1 MKSITMIHAFWFIT
15 LLIASSVAVSAN
27 GFLLPTSN
35 AAILSMDARPTLIK
49 RHHLLE
55 LSSDVVSTS
64 ISRGGGDGDGNVS
77 GTSSSPAEERA
88 KANGIMIYCAKII
101 ALSSLLDLV
110 VDGSEIFSDFATGKW
125 LLPLTTLWK
134 VGLAFDMWRVSKL
147 YAVKPETVAGLY
159 TLFGKIMISMTGIW
173 RRLAFMITLLTW
185 AEVISVYNSPYM
197 ALNVLSGVIVLVT
210 MRLSAIETQH
220 LIIDIED
227 STNKVTLD
235 SEVSIQQVA
244 HLGRTTVRAMLLG
257 VVAFTLQSIMI
268 PVTAFTKP
276 RKEAI
281 KALLHIITVS
291 IPFAVSLFKLRK
303 SLIIFIEDLTSSVN
317 NTANNSSKGIN
328 KQQSIGIQPKTQ
340 IQFAVAQQNFWG
352 KIKSFHNTQMVLK
365 VVTVMVQLKIGWI
378 LWEVIAIK

>member
-35 AAILSMDARPTLIK
+35 AAIPSLDSRPTLTK

-64 ISRGGGDGDGNVS
+64 ISRGGGDGDGNDS

-352 KIKSFHNTQMVLK
+352 EIKSFHNTEMVLK
-365 VVTVMVQLKIGWI
+365 VATVVVQLKLIQKLVGFFG
-378 LWEVIAIK
+378 K

>member
-35 AAILSMDARPTLIK
+35 AAIPSLDSRPTLIK

-64 ISRGGGDGDGNVS
+64 ISRCGGDGDGNVS

-281 KALLHIITVS
+281 MALLHIITVS
-291 IPFAVSLFKLRK
+291 IPFAASLFKLRK

-352 KIKSFHNTQMVLK
+352 EIKSFHNTEMVLK
-365 VVTVMVQLKIGWI
+365 VATVVVQLKLIQKLVGFFG
-378 LWEVIAIK
+378 K

>member
-1 MKSITMIHAFWFIT
+1 MKSTTMIHAFWFIT

-35 AAILSMDARPTLIK
+35 AAIPSLDSRPTLIK

-55 LSSDVVSTS
+55 LSSDVVSSSS

-110 VDGSEIFSDFATGKW
+110 VDGSETFSDFATGKW

-281 KALLHIITVS
+281 MALLHIITVS
-291 IPFAVSLFKLRK
+291 IPFAASLFKLRK
-303 SLIIFIEDLTSSVN
+303 SLIMFIEDLTSSVN

-352 KIKSFHNTQMVLK
+352 EIKSFHNTEMVLK
-365 VVTVMVQLKIGWI
+365 VATVVVQLKLIQKLVGFFG
-378 LWEVIAIK
+378 K

>member
-35 AAILSMDARPTLIK
+35 AAIPSLDSRPTLIK

-110 VDGSEIFSDFATGKW
+110 VDGSEIFSDCATGKW

-147 YAVKPETVAGLY
+147 YAVKPETVADLY

-291 IPFAVSLFKLRK
+291 IPFAASLFKLRK

-352 KIKSFHNTQMVLK
+352 EIKSFHNTEMVLK
-365 VVTVMVQLKIGWI
+365 VATVVVQLKLIQKLVGFFG
-378 LWEVIAIK
+378 K

>member
-110 VDGSEIFSDFATGKW
+110 VDGSEMFSDFATGKW

-352 KIKSFHNTQMVLK
+352 EIKSFHNTEMVLK
-365 VVTVMVQLKIGWI
+365 VATVVVQLKLIQKLVGFFG
-378 LWEVIAIK
+378 K

>member
-35 AAILSMDARPTLIK
+35 AAIPSLDSRPTLIK

-64 ISRGGGDGDGNVS
+64 ISRGGGDGNVS

-110 VDGSEIFSDFATGKW
+110 VDGSEIFSDCATGKW

-134 VGLAFDMWRVSKL
+134 VGLAIDMWRVSKL
-147 YAVKPETVAGLY
+147 YAVKPETVVGLY

>member
-1 MKSITMIHAFWFIT
+1 
-15 LLIASSVAVSAN
+15 
-27 GFLLPTSN
+27 
-35 AAILSMDARPTLIK
+35 
-49 RHHLLE
+49 
-55 LSSDVVSTS
+55 
-64 ISRGGGDGDGNVS
+64 
-77 GTSSSPAEERA
+77 
-88 KANGIMIYCAKII
+88 
-101 ALSSLLDLV
+101 
-110 VDGSEIFSDFATGKW
+110 
-125 LLPLTTLWK
+125 
-134 VGLAFDMWRVSKL
+134 
-147 YAVKPETVAGLY
+147 
-159 TLFGKIMISMTGIW
+159 
-173 RRLAFMITLLTW
+173 
-185 AEVISVYNSPYM
+185 M

>member
-352 KIKSFHNTQMVLK
+352 EIKSFHNTEMVLK
-365 VVTVMVQLKIGWI
+365 VATVVVQLKLIQKLVGFFG
-378 LWEVIAIK
+378 K